1 MFAQVVTIGSCMS
14 SRIRIIVAD
23 NQVLDRCGLVGI
35 LAAEPDFTIVGE
47 CSTIEQAIQKCR
59 AVKPDVLILTLNLPA
74 QDRTAAIP
82 AIRSALPK
90 LRVLALS
97 ERGSENCLVL
107 NPPSRKWLTGIP
119 LGTCPVGIDC
129 LQLAASQGA
138 AGTLRRSSE
147 PKDLFRAIREVASGR
162 VSYDVNTA
170 AGMAS
175 SAEGQPAATRRLFTA
190 REMQVASLLVEGQSN
205 KEISRLLGVSE
216 PTVKKHVGRILEK
229 LGLLDR
235 LQAGLFLA
243 RNQQLLKR

>member
-1 MFAQVVTIGSCMS
+1 MR

-23 NQVLDRCGLVGI
+23 NQVLDRRGLVGI

-47 CSTIEQAIQKCR
+47 CSTIEQTIRKCR
-59 AVKPDVLILTLNLPA
+59 AVKPDVLVLTLNLPA

-90 LRVLALS
+90 LCVLALS

-147 PKDLFRAIREVASGR
+147 PKDLFRAIRAVASGR
-162 VSYDVNTA
+162 VSYDVTTA

-175 SAEGQPAATRRLFTA
+175 SAEGQPAAPRPLFSA
-190 REMQVASLLVEGQSN
+190 RQMQVAALLVEGQSN

-243 RNQQLLKR
+243 RNQQLLKG

>member
-1 MFAQVVTIGSCMS
+1 MS

-59 AVKPDVLILTLNLPA
+59 AVKPDVLVLTLNLPA

-82 AIRSALPK
+82 TIRSALPK

-175 SAEGQPAATRRLFTA
+175 SAEGQPAAARRLFTA
-190 REMQVASLLVEGQSN
+190 REMQVAALLVEGQSN

-243 RNQQLLKR
+243 RNQQLLKG